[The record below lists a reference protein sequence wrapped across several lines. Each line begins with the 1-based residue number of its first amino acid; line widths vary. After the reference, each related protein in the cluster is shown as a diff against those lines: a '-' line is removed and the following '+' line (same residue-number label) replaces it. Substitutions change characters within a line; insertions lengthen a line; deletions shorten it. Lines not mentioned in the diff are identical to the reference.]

1 MAAKTTPTKT
11 RAPRRSA
18 EQIARDELAMTEKKL
33 SLVIARLDRLTEEE
47 SKARAEKVHLQT
59 LRDYQ
64 AAHPLLA
71 QPTLDE
77 ES

>member
-1 MAAKTTPTKT
+1 MAKTTTT

-33 SLVIARLDRLTEEE
+33 AQVKARIDRLEIEIDD
-47 SKARAEKVHLQT
+47 AHVAALQLT
-59 LRDYQ
+59 AMRDYQ

-71 QPTLDE
+71 QPALDE
-77 ES
+77 EAG

>member
-1 MAAKTTPTKT
+1 MAKTTTT

-33 SLVIARLDRLTEEE
+33 AAAETRKARLQTELNTTFGEIGRLTEM
-47 SKARAEKVHLQT
+47 
-59 LRDYQ
+59 RDYQ
-64 AAHPLLA
+64 AAHLLLA